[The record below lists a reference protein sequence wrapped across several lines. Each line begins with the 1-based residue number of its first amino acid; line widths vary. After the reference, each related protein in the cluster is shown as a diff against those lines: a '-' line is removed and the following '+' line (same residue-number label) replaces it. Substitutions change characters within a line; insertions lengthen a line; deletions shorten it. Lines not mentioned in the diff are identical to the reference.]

1 MIRRERTTF
10 WNDFKTFFVRGLAIL
25 LPSVLTLWLLVQG
38 YRFVETNVAEPI
50 NSGIRQVVI
59 FSAPRIFEQKD
70 LPEWFTVDETRV
82 QRRLERREAEGRRE
96 ISPELARNQVREEN
110 LAEYWNDHWYLRL
123 IGLFVAIVLI
133 YLAGVLLGGFIGR
146 RIYVRIERLL
156 ARVPIFKQVYPHV
169 KQVVDFLFGQGQSPR
184 ENFKRVVLVE
194 YPRKGIWTIGLMTGS
209 SLGEI
214 HQVAD
219 SECVAIFIPSSPTPF
234 TGYTITIPKKEV
246 IDLPLSIEEALR
258 FVVSGGVLVPERVR
272 PGAESVAARIE
283 EARQEAAP
291 SDEPREAESA

>member
-10 WNDFKTFFVRGLAIL
+10 WHDFKTFFARGLAIL

-50 NSGIRQVVI
+50 NAGIRQVVI
-59 FSAPRIFEQKD
+59 LSAPRIFEQEE
-70 LPEWFTVDETRV
+70 LPAWFTVDETRV

-96 ISPELARNQVREEN
+96 ILPETARNQVRQEN
-110 LAEYWNDHWYLRL
+110 LAEYWDDHWYLRL

-146 RIYVRIERLL
+146 RIYSRIERLL

-194 YPRKGIWTIGLMTGS
+194 YPRRGIWTIGLMTGS

-214 HQVAD
+214 HEVAD

-234 TGYTITIPKKEV
+234 TGYTITVPKNEV
-246 IDLPLSIEEALR
+246 IEMPLTIEEALR
-258 FVVSGGVLVPERVR
+258 FVVSGGVLVPERDR
-272 PGAESVAARIE
+272 PDPGSVTAQLE
-283 EARQEAAP
+283 KARQESEQ
-291 SDEPREAESA
+291 SDRSREAESA